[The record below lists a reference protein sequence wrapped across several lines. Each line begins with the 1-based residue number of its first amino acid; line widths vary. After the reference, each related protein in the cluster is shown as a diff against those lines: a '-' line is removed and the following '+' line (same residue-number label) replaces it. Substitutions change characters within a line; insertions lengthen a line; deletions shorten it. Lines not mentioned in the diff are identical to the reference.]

1 MIAKRKYTCRKSENT
16 DFTTDHVVARL
27 RQRLQDA
34 RARGFKVRMEVL
46 EDEQASWCVIAGVL
60 TLFVDLSQTAA
71 EQLRQVEETL
81 NGYQSGLSQNTDQK
95 VSLGLPQDDLGKRAA

>member
-1 MIAKRKYTCRKSENT
+1 MVAKVETE
-16 DFTTDHVVARL
+16 
-27 RQRLQDA
+27 LQDA
-34 RARGFKVRMEVL
+34 GRGFKVRMEVL

-60 TLFVDLSQTAA
+60 TFVDLSQTAA

-95 VSLGLPQDDLGKRAA
+95 VSLGLPQDDLETAA

>member
-1 MIAKRKYTCRKSENT
+1 
-16 DFTTDHVVARL
+16 
-27 RQRLQDA
+27 
-34 RARGFKVRMEVL
+34 MEVL